1 MWIQHY
7 WAIKRLQ
14 CAHEFWV
21 LKFLLHIQTHAHTSI
36 RKKKWNDVFT
46 IIALGKCRHLDANF
60 FLFSLWQF
68 STFCLNWQ
76 WNIKRNQQFISR
88 EKKKRI
94 HTKTDCVCIAFD
106 FYINFNE
113 SIHLALSFF
122 LCRMV
127 MIKLNDRFGTKNH
140 QIHNAQRCEKYSRRR
155 QRKEEKKL
163 PSRHTRCE

>member
-1 MWIQHY
+1 M
-7 WAIKRLQ
+7 
-14 CAHEFWV
+14 CAWV
-21 LKFLLHIQTHAHTSI
+21 LSVEIFITHSDTRTHKHSQ
-36 RKKKWNDVFT
+36 KKWNDVST

-60 FLFSLWQF
+60 FLL
-68 STFCLNWQ
+68 FCLNWQ

-106 FYINFNE
+106 FYINFIE